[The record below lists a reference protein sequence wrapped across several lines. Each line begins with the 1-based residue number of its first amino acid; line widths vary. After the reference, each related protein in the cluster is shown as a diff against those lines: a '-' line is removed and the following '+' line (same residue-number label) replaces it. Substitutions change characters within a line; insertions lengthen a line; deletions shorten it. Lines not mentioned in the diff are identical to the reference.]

1 MMPAPSLQATAED
14 LAGPR
19 GPKQRDGWMTELPAA
34 RRASATAMMA
44 QKTQVGSDC
53 LFQEVSLAWH
63 PSRMPMSQTEQ
74 QKPSYQRLSHH
85 GRPDM

>member
-1 MMPAPSLQATAED
+1 MMPAPGLQATAED

-44 QKTQVGSDC
+44 QKSQVGSDC
-53 LFQEVSLAWH
+53 PLPKTQPGIYPNANVSN
-63 PSRMPMSQTEQ
+63 
-74 QKPSYQRLSHH
+74 
-85 GRPDM
+85 